1 MGEVARGSCQ
11 RQLSVVS
18 CQWQLAVAVVSTIK
32 GCVCSCTASPI
43 HVDVWDNTGL
53 PKPSTIS
60 GDLGKLERVCRLS
73 LTL

>member
-1 MGEVARGSCQ
+1 VYSVGWLTYSGKIAAKPISRYELTVAHC
-11 RQLSVVS
+11 LHF
-18 CQWQLAVAVVSTIK
+18 L
-32 GCVCSCTASPI
+32 
-43 HVDVWDNTGL
+43 DNTGL